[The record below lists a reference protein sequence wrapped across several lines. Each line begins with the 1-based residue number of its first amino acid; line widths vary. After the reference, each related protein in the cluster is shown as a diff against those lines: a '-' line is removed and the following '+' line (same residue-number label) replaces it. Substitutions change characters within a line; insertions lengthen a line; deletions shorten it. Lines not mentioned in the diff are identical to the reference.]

1 MAKLKLSDVKQR
13 VKELHKKQKFYLDKE
28 DDVFIE
34 YYPKFSEKK
43 INQTLEELF
52 ITITYCQENEIDNLN
67 SDDKIMQYLQ
77 FLVIKHFT
85 SLKEELDKKPFDIH
99 FKTKNELE
107 ETGLYRIFLD
117 HMFDPAEVYE
127 VLDRMNDVVKLGTD
141 IANEL
146 ERNPQNENL
155 NNLKVVDKLVN

>member
-1 MAKLKLSDVKQR
+1 MVKLKLAQVKER

-28 DDVFIE
+28 DDVFVE

-52 ITITYCQENEIDNLN
+52 LTITYCQDNKLDKLN

-77 FLVIKHFT
+77 FLIIKHFS
-85 SLKEELDKKPFDIH
+85 SLKEELDKESFDIH
-99 FKTKNELE
+99 FKTKDELE

-127 VLDRMNDVVKLGTD
+127 VLDRMNDVVKLGAD

-146 ERNPQNENL
+146 ERNPQNENKDKL
-155 NNLKVVDKLVN
+155 QIVDKLNN